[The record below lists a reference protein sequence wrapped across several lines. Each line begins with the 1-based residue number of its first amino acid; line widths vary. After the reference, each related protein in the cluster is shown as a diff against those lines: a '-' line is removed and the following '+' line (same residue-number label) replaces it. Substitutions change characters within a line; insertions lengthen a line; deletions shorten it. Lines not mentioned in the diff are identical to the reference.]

1 MSPWESRQKLCNP
14 NVGHPSIQC
23 QPVDSGMHA
32 VGDLDITDVQRVF
45 SFNPPCR
52 EDSGGAIYLE
62 FVFGVKYLDPRLVS
76 WESYWVANIQVGKW
90 PLWSGMG
97 SLRMGL
103 CGYFFDQV
111 IHCSHGARWV
121 YTLYHL
127 PLNGNLDGGQ
137 MRKFLSHCSCCTTP
151 LTPIPALTTE
161 LLLVSNPY
169 PTTPAGLSA

>member
-1 MSPWESRQKLCNP
+1 
-14 NVGHPSIQC
+14 
-23 QPVDSGMHA
+23 MHA

-52 EDSGGAIYLE
+52 EDRGGTIYLE
-62 FVFGVKYLDPRLVS
+62 FVFGVVKYLDPRLVS
-76 WESYWVANIQVGKW
+76 RESYWVGDTNIQVGKW
-90 PLWSGMG
+90 PLWYGMG
-97 SLRMGL
+97 SSRMGL
-103 CGYFFDQV
+103 CEYFFDQI

-137 MRKFLSHCSCCTTP
+137 TRKFLSHRSCCTTP
-151 LTPIPALTTE
+151 LTLIPALTTE